1 MNMAIELK
9 AINTIRLLSADGIQK
24 ANSGHPGLPMG
35 AAPMAYVLWN
45 NHLKTSAKAPKWADR
60 DRFVLSAG
68 HGSMMLYS
76 LLHLHGYKVS
86 MEDLQSFRQEGSK
99 TPGHP
104 EFGHTDGVET
114 TTGPLGQGIANAVG
128 MAVAEAR
135 LAAEFNTDDFKVV
148 DHYTYAI
155 AGDGCM
161 MEGISSE
168 ASSLAGHLGLGKMIL
183 LYDSNQITI
192 DGRTDITF
200 TEDIQKRYEA
210 YGWQVLE
217 VADGNNDLDALD
229 EAMKAAKAET
239 EKPSLIVVKTTIG
252 YGSPNKADSS
262 GVHGSPLGE
271 EELKATKE
279 ALGWDPEKSFYIP
292 EDVQAHYDAMKVEKA
307 AKYDAWTEMFAA
319 YEAAYPEKAAAFT
332 AWMNEELPAELLESY
347 KTWEFDKSPV
357 ATRVSGSVVMNK
369 IAEYMPN
376 LVGGSADLNASTK
389 TYLAGKGEFQKDN
402 HAGNNINYGIREFA
416 MGAVMNGVQ
425 AHGGLR
431 IFGSTFMVFSD
442 YVKPALRVSALMG
455 APVIHVFTHDS
466 IAVGEDGPTHEP
478 IEQLWMLRGI
488 PNVNVWRPATT
499 QETAFAWMSALK
511 ETKKPSVI
519 ALSRQNLPQL
529 AEVNEGVEKGAYVL
543 IKEEK
548 ETPDLLLMAT
558 GSEVHLMVEA
568 QKALKAEGIDARV
581 ISMPCLEVFEAQD
594 ADYKES
600 VIPAA
605 VQKRVIFEVGSTM
618 GWYRYVGS
626 EGLVFGIDQFG
637 ESAPGG
643 LLLKKYGFTVEN
655 VIEKAKSVL

>member
-1 MNMAIELK
+1 MAIEQK
-9 AINTIRLLSADGIQK
+9 AVNTIRLLSADGVQK

-45 NHLKTSAKAPKWADR
+45 NHLKTSAKAPLWADR

-68 HGSMMLYS
+68 HGSMLLYS
-76 LLHLHGYKVS
+76 LLHLHGYNVT
-86 MEDLQSFRQEGSK
+86 MEDLKAFRQEGSR

-104 EFGHTDGVET
+104 EFGHTEGVET

-128 MAVAEAR
+128 MAIAEAR
-135 LAAEFNTDDFKVV
+135 LAAEFNTEDFKVV
-148 DHYTYAI
+148 DHFTYSI
-155 AGDGCM
+155 TGDGCL
-161 MEGISSE
+161 MEGVSAE

-200 TEDIQKRYEA
+200 TEDVKKRYEA

-217 VADGNNDLDALD
+217 VADGNSDLDAMD
-229 EAMKAAKAET
+229 QAIAAAKAET
-239 EKPSLIVVKTTIG
+239 EKPSLIIIKTTIG

-271 EELKATKE
+271 DELKATKE

-292 EDVQAHYDAMKVEKA
+292 EDVQAHFDAMQAEKA
-307 AKYDAWTEMFAA
+307 KKYDEWAEMFAA
-319 YEAAYPEKAAAFT
+319 YEAKYPEKAAAFT
-332 AWMNEELPAELLESY
+332 AWMNGEIPAELEENY
-347 KTWEFDKSPV
+347 KSWEFDTDDV
-357 ATRVSGSVVMNK
+357 ATRVSGGIVMNK
-369 IAEYMPN
+369 IAEVMPN

-389 TYLAGKGEFQKDN
+389 TYLKDKGEFQKDN

-416 MGAVMNGVQ
+416 MGAVMNGIQ

-431 IFGSTFMVFSD
+431 VFGSTFLVFSD
-442 YVKPALRVSALMG
+442 YAKPALRVSALMG
-455 APVIHVFTHDS
+455 APVIHVYTHDS

-478 IEQLWMLRGI
+478 IEQLWMMRSI

-499 QETAFAWMSALK
+499 KEAAFAWVNAVK

-519 ALSRQNLPQL
+519 TLSRQNLPQL
-529 AEVNEGVEKGAYVL
+529 AEVNEGAEKGAYVL
-543 IKEEK
+543 VKEEK

-568 QKALKAEGIDARV
+568 QKALKAEGVDARV

-600 VIPAA
+600 VLPKA
-605 VQKRVIFEVGSTM
+605 VQKRVIFEAGSTV
-618 GWYRYVGS
+618 GWYKYAGS
-626 EGLVFGIDQFG
+626 EGVVFGIDRFG

-655 VIEKAKSVL
+655 VIKQAKSVL

>member
-1 MNMAIELK
+1 MAIEQK
-9 AINTIRLLSADGIQK
+9 AVNTIRLLSADGVQK

-45 NHLKTSAKAPKWADR
+45 NHLKTSAKAPLWADR

-68 HGSMMLYS
+68 HGSMLLYS
-76 LLHLHGYKVS
+76 LLHLHGYNVT
-86 MEDLQSFRQEGSK
+86 MEDLKSFRQEGSK

-104 EFGHTDGVET
+104 EFGHTEGVET

-128 MAVAEAR
+128 MAIAEAR
-135 LAAEFNTDDFKVV
+135 LAEEFNTEDFTVV
-148 DHYTYAI
+148 DHHTYAI

-161 MEGISSE
+161 MEGVSAE
-168 ASSLAGHLGLGKMIL
+168 ASSLAGHLGLGKLVL

-200 TEDIQKRYEA
+200 TEDVKKRYEA
-210 YGWQVLE
+210 YGWQILE
-217 VADGNNDLDALD
+217 VADGNNDLDAMD
-229 EAMKAAKAET
+229 QAIKAAKAET
-239 EKPSLIVVKTTIG
+239 EKPSLIIVKTTIG
-252 YGSPNKADSS
+252 YGSPSKADSS
-262 GVHGSPLGE
+262 GVHGSPLGPD
-271 EELKATKE
+271 ELKATKE
-279 ALGWDPEKSFYIP
+279 ALGWDPEKSFFIP
-292 EDVQAHYDAMKVEKA
+292 EDVQAHYDAMKAEKA
-307 AKYDAWTEMFAA
+307 AKYDEWATLFAA
-319 YEAAYPEKAAAFT
+319 YEAKYPEKAAAFK
-332 AWMNEELPAELLESY
+332 AWMSEELPEELLESY
-347 KTWEFDKSPV
+347 KSWEFDTDSV
-357 ATRVSGSVVMNK
+357 ATRVSGSIVMNK
-369 IAEYMPN
+369 IAEYVPN

-389 TYLAGKGEFQKDN
+389 TYLTGKGEFQKDN

-416 MGAVMNGVQ
+416 MGAVMNGIQ

-431 IFGSTFMVFSD
+431 VFGSTFLVFSD
-442 YVKPALRVSALMG
+442 YVKPAIRVSALMN

-478 IEQLWMLRGI
+478 IEHLWMLRGI
-488 PNVNVWRPATT
+488 PNLNVWRPATT
-499 QETAFAWMSALK
+499 KEAAFAWVNALK

-529 AEVNEGVEKGAYVL
+529 AEVNGGAEKGAYVL
-543 IKEEK
+543 VKEEK

-568 QKALKAEGIDARV
+568 QKALKEEGIDARV

-600 VIPAA
+600 VVPAS
-605 VQKRVIFEVGSTM
+605 VQKRVIFEAGSTM
-618 GWYRYVGS
+618 GWYKYAGS
-626 EGLVFGIDQFG
+626 EGVVFGIDQFG
-637 ESAPGG
+637 ESAPGD

>member
-1 MNMAIELK
+1 MAIEQK
-9 AINTIRLLSADGIQK
+9 AVNTIRLLSADGVQK

-35 AAPMAYVLWN
+35 AAPMAYALWN

-76 LLHLHGYKVS
+76 LLHLHGYQVT
-86 MEDLQSFRQEGSK
+86 MEDLQAFRQEGSK

-128 MAVAEAR
+128 MAIAEAR
-135 LAAEFNTDDFKVV
+135 LAEEFNTDDFKVV
-148 DHYTYAI
+148 DHYTYSI

-161 MEGISSE
+161 MEGVSAE

-200 TEDIQKRYEA
+200 TEDIKKRYEA

-217 VADGNNDLDALD
+217 VADGDNDLDAMD
-229 EAMKAAKAET
+229 EAIAAAKAET
-239 EKPSLIVVKTTIG
+239 EKPSLIIIKTTIG

-262 GVHGSPLGE
+262 GVHGSPLGD

-279 ALGWDPEKSFYIP
+279 ALGWDPEKSFFIP
-292 EDVQAHYDAMKVEKA
+292 EDVQAHFDAMKAEKA
-307 AKYDAWTEMFAA
+307 AKYDEWAEMFAA
-319 YEAAYPEKAAAFT
+319 YKAAYPEKATAFT

-347 KTWEFDKSPV
+347 KSWEFDESPV

-369 IAEYMPN
+369 IAEYVPN

-389 TYLAGKGEFQKDN
+389 TYLAGKGEFQRDN
-402 HAGNNINYGIREFA
+402 YAGNNINYGIREFA

-431 IFGSTFMVFSD
+431 IFGSTFLVFSD

-478 IEQLWMLRGI
+478 IEHLWMMRSI

-499 QETAFAWMSALK
+499 KETAFAWVNALK

-529 AEVNEGVEKGAYVL
+529 AGVNEGAEKGAYIL

-568 QKALKAEGIDARV
+568 QKVLKAEGVDARV
-581 ISMPCLEVFEAQD
+581 ISIPCLDIFEAQD
-594 ADYKES
+594 ASYKES
-600 VIPAA
+600 VLPAA
-605 VQKRVIFEVGSTM
+605 VQKRVIFEAGSTV
-618 GWYRYVGS
+618 GWYRYAGS
-626 EGLVFGIDQFG
+626 EGVVFGIDQFG
-637 ESAPGG
+637 ESAPGD
-643 LLLKKYGFTVEN
+643 LLLKKYGFTTEN
-655 VIEKAKSVL
+655 VVKQAKSIL